1 MTNIFVFL
9 KESDSEAIRRS
20 HRRRARELAAG
31 MSQPASQPASVTRNV
46 MSRTIQ
52 SGPAPQ
58 RTVVS
63 SVMGH
68 KTGTLFVT
76 PAGEASESSGISRN
90 GRSREDD
97 TVQALMDLSLPRFAR
112 LDDGRLP
119 KPKLWPKPNSPLR
132 RSRTVILP
140 GRRRRVISWMI
151 AHLPVRRVGQ

>member
-20 HRRRARELAAG
+20 HRRHARELAAG

-46 MSRTIQ
+46 MNRTIQ

-63 SVMGH
+63 NVMGQ
-68 KTGTLFVT
+68 KTGTLLVT
-76 PAGEASESSGISRN
+76 PAGGASGSSGISRN

-97 TVQALMDLSLPRFAR
+97 TVQALMDLSLPRFTR

-119 KPKLWPKPNSPLR
+119 KSCGL
-132 RSRTVILP
+132 
-140 GRRRRVISWMI
+140 
-151 AHLPVRRVGQ
+151 